1 MLLLFVP
8 SSQPSLSNRVTFRA
22 IENLAFVAV
31 SPSIIIISEPPIIAD
46 DDYDDDLLSIEEERN
61 GYEYAM
67 NSTR

>member
-1 MLLLFVP
+1 
-8 SSQPSLSNRVTFRA
+8 VTFRA